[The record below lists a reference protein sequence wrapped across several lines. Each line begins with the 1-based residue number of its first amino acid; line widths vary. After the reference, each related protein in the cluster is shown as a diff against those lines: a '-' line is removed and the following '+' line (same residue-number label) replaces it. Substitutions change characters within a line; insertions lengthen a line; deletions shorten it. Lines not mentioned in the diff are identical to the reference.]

1 MSVTGPVISS
11 SLSPG
16 TESIYHSAQ
25 TVRLNKK
32 LQNISPPTPQLHH
45 AGIGSQQQQ
54 QQQHGVYTHD
64 PLYGPQH
71 MYMSHNDARP
81 CDPIDEAVRL
91 LEHSAAM
98 LQ

>member
-1 MSVTGPVISS
+1 MISS

-16 TESIYHSAQ
+16 SESIYHSAQ

-45 AGIGSQQQQ
+45 AGIGSQHQPQQ
-54 QQQHGVYTHD
+54 QQQHGVYTPGLHM
-64 PLYGPQH
+64 GPQN